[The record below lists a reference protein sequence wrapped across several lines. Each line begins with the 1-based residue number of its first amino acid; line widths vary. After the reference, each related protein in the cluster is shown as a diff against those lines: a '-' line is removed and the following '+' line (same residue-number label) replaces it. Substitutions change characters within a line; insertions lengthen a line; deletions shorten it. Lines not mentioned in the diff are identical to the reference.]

1 MFWAMIPPLFTHLPD
16 LDSEVVPELLPK
28 SGAFAVFREVLQ
40 PGHEEIAVFMGYT
53 LW

>member
-1 MFWAMIPPLFTHLPD
+1 LGFFFLPLFTHLPD

-40 PGHEEIAVFMGYT
+40 HAAASWAMKKS
-53 LW
+53 LC